1 MWLCVVLFIESWQQ
15 WINPDSSRQQC
26 NKPKSHT
33 FHKTRWINTR
43 KKYNTSFLASL
54 VSVKAV
60 LDWEESFEKYV
71 FTVQWPLIH
80 SSKDQGKFD
89 ISAHRQYFDS
99 IFHYQDQYIKI
110 LLKMSFINSVV
121 RLLHN
126 VYIDSLF
133 QPCGKSLSR
142 CYQRGSQ
149 VNDSIEAGI
158 MLEECQ
164 DLFSFSLSQCVCC
177 QG

>member
-1 MWLCVVLFIESWQQ
+1 MLCYSLKADNSES
-15 WINPDSSRQQC
+15 ILTPAGNSAISPKATHFTKPDGSIQEK
-26 NKPKSHT
+26 NE
-33 FHKTRWINTR
+33 F
-43 KKYNTSFLASL
+43 SL

-60 LDWEESFEKYV
+60 LDWEESFETHV

-99 IFHYQDQYIKI
+99 TFHYQDQYIKI